1 MLVLALCLMTKILEY
16 SSGRVLCVQDDP
28 ATQGPNKQGSK
39 RLPCRRR
46 ARRTKTQQTKTEE
59 TCDNRIKE
67 GREHQD
73 GDHFRRTGG
82 LEEKMG
88 DPNCNNRGWCGEG
101 WPRKGLLSTFSMST
115 YNDLARDLDANLAQ
129 IDMDDDLDMH
139 SVLTTVNHYS
149 DSQSDASSKES
160 VCRSGPLFSPVK
172 DSPLTNL
179 TNISVD
185 SLDLEGDILLT
196 CQANKDNYTIAF
208 EDYSTAGEDSWC
220 GSRKL
225 FDVCSSSSDE
235 GLGAGP
241 GAPLSLVRR
250 LFLKQQQRSEERM
263 STSSSSELDS
273 SSRFCPANINA
284 LLNKTR
290 KCPLQVTQATQTEAQ
305 SLNQSVQTRA
315 PSQPPPTTSRPH
327 LQVCY
332 PNYAL
337 PDLSFLK
344 TAGTPP
350 GATVHLAPR
359 GPPIKA
365 GKPSGRPRPFSL
377 DDVERLKDKGLSHV
391 KDWDSLNVLLPA
403 ECRQILEASSSSSGY
418 HSPGTQK
425 LRKKGSKDELN
436 NNPRWDQPTSE
447 DVLRLRAQVSSQL
460 LKTMQVQ
467 FAPPNSPCHPPKDD
481 IPESIA
487 QHRIPFS
494 LPLNLDLS
502 RVSGLG
508 TFADMVSTMRVACQ
522 QYCSCLSD
530 PDTLQTVALQQICP
544 ALTDILSHGLRPE
557 VDTGFGMVSNSA
569 WRVVEAAA
577 HSGQIAKALNDL
589 LMRVNADDMLTEGP
603 LKVNAFIF
611 GLINVGAL
619 GAWLSLLRTRESLI
633 RKHYGSIAFLAGAN
647 SSARQH
653 FDAVVAAVESLPRPP
668 APLDLLLEVKRLQR
682 GLRPLLSRPRSCVH
696 ENLSLQLGQLGPEE
710 RKQRRWS
717 ATASPKLAQA
727 LERLVAEEA
736 ARAEASSEGPSEADS
751 LETRDRFKKLQR
763 QWELMSRPS
772 RIPRLINSPSRPMA
786 PSWPPAHTPSPPRPV
801 EMRNKPL
808 KAPPPTLPK
817 PKAVK
822 PQPAPKK
829 PITTRGQPLRR
840 VQTVRHRLGAESGHL
855 SYDKGQ
861 TLEVLV
867 CVDSRWLLCAK
878 GVLKGLV
885 PREDV
890 M

>member
-1 MLVLALCLMTKILEY
+1 MLVLALCLMTKLLEY
-16 SSGRVLCVQDDP
+16 SSGRVLYVQDAP
-28 ATQGPNKQGSK
+28 APTQKPREGSK
-39 RLPCRRR
+39 RPCRRR
-46 ARRTKTQQTKTEE
+46 ARRAPAKTQQAPRNDNHNES
-59 TCDNRIKE
+59 CDNRK
-67 GREHQD
+67 
-73 GDHFRRTGG
+73 
-82 LEEKMG
+82 EKMG

-115 YNDLARDLDANLAQ
+115 YDDLARDLDANLAQ
-129 IDMDDDLDMH
+129 IDMDEELDMH
-139 SVLTTVNHYS
+139 SVLTTVNNYS
-149 DSQSDASSKES
+149 DSQSDASSKFQES
-160 VCRSGPLFSPVK
+160 VCRSEPLFSPVK

-284 LLNKTR
+284 LLNKAR
-290 KCPLQVTQATQTEAQ
+290 KVTQSTQTEGQ
-305 SLNQSVQTRA
+305 SLNQSVQTRSIA
-315 PSQPPPTTSRPH
+315 GQQHQSASRPH

-359 GPPIKA
+359 GPPTRA
-365 GKPSGRPRPFSL
+365 GRPGRPRPFSL

-391 KDWDSLNVLLPA
+391 RDWDSLNILLPA
-403 ECRQILEASSSSSGY
+403 ECRQILEGSSSSSGY
-418 HSPGTQK
+418 HSPATPRTLVRG
-425 LRKKGSKDELN
+425 KGSKDELN
-436 NNPRWDQPTSE
+436 NNPCWDQQTSE

-460 LKTMQVQ
+460 LRTVQ
-467 FAPPNSPCHPPKDD
+467 FAPPNSPCHPPKDEISEV
-481 IPESIA
+481 IPQ

-502 RVSGLG
+502 SVSVN
-508 TFADMVSTMRVACQ
+508 FPDMVSSFRVACQ
-522 QYCSCLSD
+522 QYSACLSE
-530 PDTLQTVALQQICP
+530 PNTLQTVALQQICP

-557 VDTGFGMVSNSA
+557 VDTGFGMVPNSA

-633 RKHYGSIAFLAGAN
+633 RKHYVSTAFLAGA
-647 SSARQH
+647 SSIARQH
-653 FDAVVAAVESLPRPP
+653 FDAVVAAADALPRPP
-668 APLDLLLEVKRLQR
+668 AHLDLLLEVKRLQR

-696 ENLSLQLGQLGPEE
+696 ENLSLQLGQNGPEE
-710 RKQRRWS
+710 RRQRRWS

-736 ARAEASSEGPSEADS
+736 AKAEASSEEPSEADS

-801 EMRNKPL
+801 ELRQKPF
-808 KAPPPTLPK
+808 KAPPPTPPK
-817 PKAVK
+817 PKTTVK
-822 PQPAPKK
+822 PQPAAKK
-829 PITTRGQPLRR
+829 PAVSYRGQPLRR

-861 TLEVLV
+861 SLEVLV
-867 CVDSRWLLCAK
+867 FVDSKWLLCAK
-878 GVLKGLV
+878 GALKGLV